1 MEKKRFNLRT
11 VIPLATIVVSLV
23 FIIVGLKDYGFW
35 KGQPTPGF
43 FPIIIAVV
51 LLASSIACFL
61 QIARD
66 KDSETVRYNRNEL
79 MVMLGAA
86 GIILCTFIIGLV
98 PSCLIYI
105 FLWLKFVEHAS
116 WKVIVIIEL
125 IMAAIILGVFTFWL
139 QIRFPMGLLLDMI
152 L

>member
-1 MEKKRFNLRT
+1 MIKWAIIFA
-11 VIPLATIVVSLV
+11 VIGVIAGVLGFGGIAGAA
-23 FIIVGLKDYGFW
+23 VGIAKFLFW
-35 KGQPTPGF
+35 AG
-43 FPIIIAVV
+43 IIIAVV
-51 LLASSIACFL
+51 LLISSIACFF

-66 KDSETVRYNRNEL
+66 KDSEPVRYNRSEL

-86 GIILCTFIIGLV
+86 SIILCTFIIGLV

-105 FLWLKFVEHAS
+105 LLWLKFVEHAS